1 MSQVRRHI
9 SIVSVEK
16 LEKDAI
22 GVLCDSPLVAS
33 LAVAPTHFG
42 KLLSDGSIEFDK
54 RSKNLETIGSKLSFN
69 SVQGIFYALD
79 AEDEVF
85 GITKISL
92 SHDRMLVASVT
103 LDDAVKLIDISNL
116 KQR

>member
-1 MSQVRRHI
+1 MDNDES
-9 SIVSVEK
+9 
-16 LEKDAI
+16 
-22 GVLCDSPLVAS
+22 DSDDGNS
-33 LAVAPTHFG
+33 L
-42 KLLSDGSIEFDK
+42 
-54 RSKNLETIGSKLSFN
+54 
-69 SVQGIFYALD
+69 
-79 AEDEVF
+79 DEVF

>member
-1 MSQVRRHI
+1 MIKYDEDIVITGCEDGILRAVSILPNKVI
-9 SIVSVEK
+9 SI
-16 LEKDAI
+16 LGD
-22 GVLCDSPLVAS
+22 P
-33 LAVAPTHFG
+33 
-42 KLLSDGSIEFDK
+42 
-54 RSKNLETIGSKLSFN
+54 
-69 SVQGIFYALD
+69 LD

-85 GITKISL
+85 GITKISI